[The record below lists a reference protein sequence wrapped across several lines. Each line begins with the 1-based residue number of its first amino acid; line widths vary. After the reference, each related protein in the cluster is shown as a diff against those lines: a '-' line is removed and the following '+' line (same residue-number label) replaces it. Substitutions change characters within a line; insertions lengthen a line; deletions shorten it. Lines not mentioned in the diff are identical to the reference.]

1 MKNIIILHDPG
12 ISSFNIGDEI
22 ISDSIRYE
30 ISNITK
36 MHTVLSVS
44 THLPLAYRYMR
55 LAKNPLYQFVC
66 GSNLLKSSFFGIKRQ
81 WDITLRKSFYTR
93 NCIFIGVGA
102 WQYNNKMNFYTK
114 FLLKRTLS
122 SSYIHSVRDEYTK
135 EIMYNMGFKNV
146 INTGCASMWRFT
158 PEFCKQIP
166 QTKHKNVV
174 FTLTDYDQNI
184 EKDSRFIE
192 ILMQEYDNV
201 YFFPQGAGDI
211 DYIKRLGYI
220 ERVVVIEPSLK
231 SYDEFLKRNIDID
244 YVGTRLHG
252 GIRAL
257 QFKRRALII
266 SIDNRARE
274 KSKNFNLPVLERN
287 EIEKLDSI
295 LNNNIEYRINIPI
308 DNINKWKKQ
317 FSDEIK

>member
-1 MKNIIILHDPG
+1 MKNLIILHDPG

-66 GSNLLKSSFFGIKRQ
+66 GSNLLKSSFLGIKRQ
-81 WDITLRKSFYTR
+81 WDVTLRNSLYVKD
-93 NCIFIGVGA
+93 CIFIGVGA

-114 FLLKRTLS
+114 FLLKRVLS

-135 EIMYNMGFKNV
+135 KVMNDIGFDNV

-158 PEFCKQIP
+158 PDFCKQIP
-166 QTKHKNVV
+166 QTKHNNVV

-184 EKDSRFIE
+184 EKDFKLIE
-192 ILMQEYDNV
+192 ILLEEYSNV
-201 YFFPQGAGDI
+201 YFFPQGVGDI
-211 DYIKRLGYI
+211 EYIQKLGWKDKVKI
-220 ERVVVIEPSLK
+220 LEPSLK
-231 SYDEFLKRNIDID
+231 CYDEFLEKNEDID

-257 QFKRRALII
+257 QFKRRSLII

-274 KSKNFNLPVLERN
+274 KAKNFNLPIIERN
-287 EIEKLDSI
+287 EIEKLCSI
-295 LNNNIEYRINIPI
+295 LNNTIEYKINIPL
-308 DNINKWKKQ
+308 DAINKWKEQ
-317 FSDEIK
+317 FNNEIK